1 MLLIIE
7 DNLEAVHL
15 YQIALQ
21 LVQIEPVVETS
32 GLAALRRIRNVG
44 TPKPDADILDMNLK
58 KEDGVEV
65 HGEDLFNAMRQAWPD
80 TKIIVVSADL
90 GWCQRFVG
98 LADAVMEKPITNMQV
113 FLDTILGFL
122 GTGQKITV

>member
-15 YQIALQ
+15 YKIALQ

-32 GLAALRRIRNVG
+32 GPAALRRIQEEGGSRPSAV
-44 TPKPDADILDMNLK
+44 ILDMNLK

-65 HGEDLFNAMRQAWPD
+65 HGEQLFNVMRQAWPD

-90 GWCQRFVG
+90 GWCQRFVDV
-98 LADAVMEKPITNMQV
+98 ADAVVEKPISNMQA
-113 FLDTILGFL
+113 FLDTILSFL
-122 GTGQKITV
+122 NSGRKIPA